1 MKASI
6 KLQALFTQD
15 YLDKNPQIIID
26 DLVDYLEPE
35 SFNPETQKIG
45 NIILV
50 NGVATHEVIDL
61 TPEEIAEL
69 NKPIV
74 PESISR
80 MNLKIQLLLRNIEIQ
95 EIEDTINSI
104 PDFMFPEVAKKISII
119 KFNEAVTFDRYN
131 ADLNLIAT
139 LMGLS
144 QEDLDEI
151 FINGN
156 I

>member
-1 MKASI
+1 MIIYRVYDENGGYTEYAE
-6 KLQALFTQD
+6 Q
-15 YLDKNPQIIID
+15 PQGVDFEIID
-26 DLVDYLEPE
+26 
-35 SFNPETQKIG
+35 K
-45 NIILV
+45 
-50 NGVATHEVIDL
+50 
-61 TPEEIAEL
+61 TPSDEEIAEA

-80 MNLKIQLLLRNIEIQ
+80 MYLKIQLIIRGI
-95 EIEDTINSI
+95 EIEDVISTINEI
-104 PDFMFPEVAKKISII
+104 PNSMFPEVAKKIAII
-119 KFNEAVTFDRYN
+119 KFNEAVYFDRYN

-156 I
+156 NL